1 MRTAMQPVLGIFGGT
16 FDPIHCGHLE
26 LARELRDALGFS
38 AVRFI
43 PAGDPPHRAAPVAT
57 AAHRLAMVEL
67 AIAGRPGLQVDAR
80 EIHRPGRS
88 YTVPTLEELRKEEPS
103 RPLALIVGADAF
115 LGLPTWHR
123 WREIFA
129 LAHVVVVGRPGVT
142 IEDGMPAALAD
153 EWSRRRLTDAAEL
166 GRTAAGSLLVQ
177 AVTAHPISASVI
189 RAQLARGDEGVAA
202 VRGLLP
208 AAVLAYI
215 DRNRLYRSRPDA
227 T

>member
-1 MRTAMQPVLGIFGGT
+1 MNPVLGIFGGT

-26 LARELRDALGFS
+26 LARELRATLGFS

-67 AIAGRPGLQVDAR
+67 AVAGHQGLEVDAR
-80 EIHRPGRS
+80 EIRRMGRS
-88 YTVPTLEELRKEEPS
+88 YTVPTLEELRNEVPS
-103 RPLALIVGADAF
+103 RSLALIVGADAF

-123 WREIFA
+123 WRELFD
-129 LAHVVVVGRPGVT
+129 LAHLVVVARPGVT
-142 IEDGMPAALAD
+142 LDSKMPPLLAD
-153 EWSRRRLTDAAEL
+153 EWTGRLRRDPAALTAEP
-166 GRTAAGSLLVQ
+166 AGAIIMQPIS
-177 AVTAHPISASVI
+177 AHPISASAI
-189 RAQLARGDEGVAA
+189 RAQLARGGDGIAA

-208 AAVLAYI
+208 AVVLAYI
-215 DRNRLYRSRPDA
+215 DRNQLYRSRQDA

>member
-1 MRTAMQPVLGIFGGT
+1 MHPVLGVFGGT

-26 LARELRDALGFS
+26 LARELRTALGFS

-67 AIAGRPGLQVDAR
+67 AIADHPDLQLDAR
-80 EIHRPGRS
+80 EVLRPGRS
-88 YTVPTLEELRKEEPS
+88 YTVPTLEELRNEEPS

-123 WREIFA
+123 WREVFS

-142 IEDGMPAALAD
+142 IADALPPALAD
-153 EWSRRRLTDAAEL
+153 EWSRRRCLDAAAL
-166 GRTAAGSLLVQ
+166 GQAAAGSVLVQ
-177 AVTAHPISASVI
+177 AVTAHPISASAI
-189 RAQLARGDEGVAA
+189 RAQLARGAGGVAA
-202 VRGLLP
+202 VRSLLP

-215 DRNRLYRSRPDA
+215 DRNQLYRSRPDA

>member
-1 MRTAMQPVLGIFGGT
+1 MNSVLGIFGGT

-43 PAGDPPHRAAPVAT
+43 PAGDPPHRVAPVAT

-67 AIAGRPGLQVDAR
+67 AVEGQSGLEVDGR
-80 EIHRPGRS
+80 EIHSPQRS
-88 YTVPTLEELRKEEPS
+88 YTVPTLEELRQEDPS
-103 RPLALIVGADAF
+103 RTLALIVGADTF

-123 WREIFA
+123 WRDVFA
-129 LAHVVVVGRPGVT
+129 LAHLVVVPRPGVPLET
-142 IEDGMPAALAD
+142 ALPAVLAKEWTKRLSGDVTALTAAPAAAIIL
-153 EWSRRRLTDAAEL
+153 
-166 GRTAAGSLLVQ
+166 Q
-177 AVTAHPISASVI
+177 QVTAHPISASAI
-189 RAQLARGDEGVAA
+189 RACLDRGAEGIAA

-215 DRNRLYRSRPDA
+215 ERNQLYRSRQDA

>member
-1 MRTAMQPVLGIFGGT
+1 MHPVLGVFGGT

-26 LARELRDALGFS
+26 LARELRAALEFS

-67 AIAGRPGLQVDAR
+67 AIAGHPDLQVDAR
-80 EIHRPGRS
+80 EVLRPGRS
-88 YTVPTLEELRKEEPS
+88 YTVPTLEELRNEEPS

-123 WREIFA
+123 WREVFS

-142 IEDGMPAALAD
+142 IDDALPPALAD
-153 EWSRRRLTDAAEL
+153 EWSRRRCLDAAAL
-166 GRTAAGSLLVQ
+166 GEAAAGSVLVQ
-177 AVTAHPISASVI
+177 AVTAHPISASAI
-189 RAQLARGDEGVAA
+189 RAQLARGADGVAA

-215 DRNRLYRSRPDA
+215 DRNQLYRSRPDA